1 MEKNTGDG
9 SEHEEHQYLN
19 LIRNILANGEHRPD
33 RYETDPHIFM
43 PSQLLIPMSERE
55 QAHSLSSPPL
65 LSASHSLVA

>member
-1 MEKNTGDG
+1 MEKSTEDG

-33 RYETDPHIFM
+33 RYKTDIHIFM
-43 PSQLLIPMSERE
+43 PRQLLIPIPERE
-55 QAHSLSSPPL
+55 QALSLFSPPL